1 MAAEETKCVK
11 AGATEKM
18 CGQRG
23 EGVGENKKNR
33 KEAITEEVPAPP
45 RTRARAGWRV
55 DSERRARSSGK
66 GIGI

>member
-1 MAAEETKCVK
+1 MAAEGNKCVK
-11 AGATEKM
+11 AVGKSAD
-18 CGQRG
+18 RG
-23 EGVGENKKNR
+23 ERGVGENKKNR

-55 DSERRARSSGK
+55 DSERRARSGGK